1 MKKKTTTISVSEDVK
16 QRFDAFFN
24 RRRYEES
31 QKGIKGYR
39 ASDAFEEI
47 LDMAKV
53 PAPTKVEEPKGEEPN
68 ENDPNKV

>member
-1 MKKKTTTISVSEDVK
+1 MKTTTISVSTDVK

-31 QKGIKGYR
+31 QVGKKGYR

-47 LDMAKV
+47 LDEAKV
-53 PAPTKVEEPKGEEPN
+53 PKIKAEEPKGEEPN
-68 ENDPNKV
+68 ENPGT